1 MSELGTRLQS
11 ARLEKGYSL
20 DELQQLTKIQKR
32 YLEAIEEGDFSK
44 MPGEF
49 YSRAFVKSYSEAVGL
64 DPNKIFEEHES
75 ELPKPKRSE
84 VQELP
89 PRTARTRASSSSG
102 TKKSAFSSLVPTL
115 LAILFIGAVGFA
127 VWLFNQDNEAA
138 PVDPESEQAV
148 NVDDSIPENEENAA
162 ENENSE
168 ANENN
173 ETDPAENNGN
183 NGNNGNNNVDN
194 DGLNEPEDSDAGSE
208 LAFEGSEGNSYT
220 YTLQA
225 DEFDVELSFSGP
237 SWIQI
242 LDEEGEELYQQEHA
256 DGDSESFDFSDHEEI
271 MFNMGSTVT
280 AELLINGEELIYE
293 SEDHHQR
300 IIIQQDNS

>member
-1 MSELGTRLQS
+1 MSELGTRLQT

-148 NVDDSIPENEENAA
+148 NVDDSLPEDEENDGNNDVI
-162 ENENSE
+162 E
-168 ANENN
+168 NENN
-173 ETDPAENNGN
+173 EEENVENNEDN
-183 NGNNGNNNVDN
+183 NADNN
-194 DGLNEPEDSDAGSE
+194 GLNEPEDSDAGSE

-242 LDEEGEELYQQEHA
+242 LDEDGEEIYQQEHA
-256 DGDSESFDFSDHEEI
+256 DGDSESFDFSDYEEI

>member
-1 MSELGTRLQS
+1 MSELGTRLQT

-148 NVDDSIPENEENAA
+148 NVDDSLPEDEENDGNNDVI
-162 ENENSE
+162 E
-168 ANENN
+168 NENN
-173 ETDPAENNGN
+173 EEENVENNE
-183 NGNNGNNNVDN
+183 NNNADN
-194 DGLNEPEDSDAGSE
+194 NGLNEPEDSDAGSE

-242 LDEEGEELYQQEHA
+242 LDEDGEEIYQQEHA
-256 DGDSESFDFSDHEEI
+256 DGDSESFDFSDYEEI

>member
-1 MSELGTRLQS
+1 MQT

-148 NVDDSIPENEENAA
+148 NVDDSLPEDEENDGNNDVI
-162 ENENSE
+162 E
-168 ANENN
+168 NENN
-173 ETDPAENNGN
+173 EEENVENNEDN
-183 NGNNGNNNVDN
+183 NADNN
-194 DGLNEPEDSDAGSE
+194 GLNEPEDSDAGSE

-242 LDEEGEELYQQEHA
+242 LDEDGEEIYQQEHA
-256 DGDSESFDFSDHEEI
+256 DGDSESFDFSDYEEI